1 MELIRKKGGN
11 SVRVNRYEGEAFG
24 KSYEVVYLTFPILEE
39 TGVVRHLFSTR
50 VGGVSKGDC
59 ESMNLSYAR
68 GDEKA
73 AVDENFRRIAEIFGA
88 GPERIVCSKQT
99 HTTNVRLAT
108 EADCGKGV
116 VYPLDYDDV
125 DGLITNVPGVLLC
138 TSYADCVPLYF
149 VDTENKAI
157 GLSHSGWRGTVNKMG
172 KRTLQAMR
180 EAFGTRPEKVT
191 AAIGPSICRDCYEVD
206 EEVAE
211 QFRKAFP
218 GEWEYLLYEGKKPG
232 KYQLDLWEANKRVLL
247 REGVL
252 PENLAVTDVCT
263 CCNSKYLF
271 SHRAS
276 CGKRGNLAAV
286 MELCARIEDDD
297 KVEEVAEI
305 RGELIQ
311 EGKIRG

>member
-1 MELIRKKGGN
+1 MELIRKKDGN
-11 SVRVNRYEGEAFG
+11 PVRVNRYEGEAFG
-24 KSYEVVYLTFPILEE
+24 KSYEVVYLTFPVLEE
-39 TGVVRHLFSTR
+39 TGIVRHLFSTR
-50 VGGVSKGDC
+50 IGGVSKGDC

-68 GDEKA
+68 GDEKE
-73 AVDENFRRIAEIFGA
+73 AVDENFRRIAEIFGT

-99 HTTNVRLAT
+99 HTTNVRRVT

-125 DGLITNVPGVLLC
+125 DGLITNVPGILLC

-172 KRTLQAMR
+172 KRTLQAMG
-180 EAFGTRPEKVT
+180 EAFGTRPVKVT

-206 EEVAE
+206 EEVAK
-211 QFRKAFP
+211 QFRKVFP

-247 REGVL
+247 REGIL
-252 PENLAVTDVCT
+252 P
-263 CCNSKYLF
+263 
-271 SHRAS
+271 
-276 CGKRGNLAAV
+276 
-286 MELCARIEDDD
+286 
-297 KVEEVAEI
+297 
-305 RGELIQ
+305 
-311 EGKIRG
+311 